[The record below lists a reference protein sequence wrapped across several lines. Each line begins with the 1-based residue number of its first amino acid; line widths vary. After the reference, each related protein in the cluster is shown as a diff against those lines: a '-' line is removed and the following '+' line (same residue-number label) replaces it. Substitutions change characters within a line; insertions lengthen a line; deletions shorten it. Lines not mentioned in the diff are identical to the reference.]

1 MESGMKEPL
10 LTKTEREVR
19 NKHKELTLNRTPTS
33 KKNPKSSKTSAAHT
47 AVKDSATGQSV
58 KR

>member
-1 MESGMKEPL
+1 MKEPL

-19 NKHKELTLNRTPTS
+19 NTDKELTLNRTPTT
-33 KKNPKSSKTSAAHT
+33 KKNPKSSKTLGAHT